1 MSSSSVLQAF
11 SILLGGMLV
20 TGGALAQTTSAP
32 DPALEGPKIIA
43 EAFAKL
49 SGALGGAV
57 GKSGPAGALSVCS
70 EMAPKIAKDVAAAHG
85 VTLRRAT
92 HQPRNPKNAADEVER
107 AALETFMAA
116 MAKKEAPQPQVITNA
131 DGSRAFLAPIVLGN
145 PLCLQCHGM
154 PEKDITPETLAAIQ
168 RLYPDDKATGFQ
180 LGDLRGLWRITF
192 PASKP

>member
-1 MSSSSVLQAF
+1 MKTGLLLTALLPLTAF
-11 SILLGGMLV
+11 S
-20 TGGALAQTTSAP
+20 QTAP
-32 DPALEGPKIIA
+32 DPAIEGPKIIA

-49 SGALGGAV
+49 SGALGEAI

-70 EMAPKIAKDVAAAHG
+70 EKAPQIAKEVAQVHG

-92 HQPRNPKNAADEVER
+92 HKPRNPNNAADEVEK
-107 AALETFMAA
+107 AALDAFMAA
-116 MAKKEAPQPQVITNA
+116 LAKKEAPKPQVITNT

-154 PEKDITPETLAAIQ
+154 PQKDIAPETLAAIQ
-168 RLYPDDKATGFQ
+168 KLYPDDKATGFK

-192 PASKP
+192 PASQ